1 MSELPAGICQTS
13 IDMDEYTQ
21 RMRGVEVIDIGPTYH
36 RIIEIDATDMQLTA
50 LKNYMRAHNIH
61 GMIRKVEE
69 KSNVDERQD

>member
-1 MSELPAGICQTS
+1 MGNLPAGICQTS

-21 RMRGVEVIDIGPTYH
+21 RMRGIEVRDTGPVYH
-36 RIIEIDATDMQLTA
+36 RIIEIDATDMQVTA

-69 KSNVDERQD
+69 KSDVDERQD